1 MTKDM
6 LTTHTHEAEKMSAAE
21 KTLAI
26 IGLGNMGLALA
37 QGLQT
42 AKEFADCSVQLSN
55 GNKERTAEKLHGL
68 NLHDN
73 IVIAKDNTEAIR
85 GSHMIFFAL
94 KQKALREQMTL
105 LRENGAFKNDQV
117 IVSLAAGVTMDTI
130 KRWAGNDNQPVVR
143 VMPNTAASVGEG
155 VFGWAVSDE
164 VTVGDAKLLRS
175 IFDAM
180 GTGILVE
187 GDEGI
192 DMITA
197 LSGSG
202 IAYMFEMGNQ
212 LERAAVSLGMNA
224 SEASRIAKQTLL
236 GAAMKAM
243 HEEDDFATLR
253 QKVTSP
259 NGTTEKALGIF
270 SKYHF
275 GIIIHEA
282 VFAAKKRAE
291 EIGKEFASQ

>member
-6 LTTHTHEAEKMSAAE
+6 LTTRTQEVEKMSADD
-21 KTLAI
+21 KTLAV

-37 QGLQT
+37 QGLQA
-42 AKEFADCSVQLSN
+42 AKEFADYSVQLSN
-55 GNKERTAEKLHGL
+55 GSKERTAEKLRGL
-68 NLHDN
+68 ELHEN
-73 IVIAKDNTEAIR
+73 VVIAKDNTEAVR
-85 GSHMIFFAL
+85 ESHMIFFAL
-94 KQKALREQMTL
+94 KQKALREQMAL
-105 LRENGAFKNDQV
+105 LRENGVLKNDQV
-117 IVSLAAGVTMDTI
+117 IVSLAAGVTMETL
-130 KRWAGNDNQPVVR
+130 KRWAGNDDQPVVR

-175 IFDAM
+175 IFDAL

-187 GDEGI
+187 GDEGV
-192 DMITA
+192 DTITA

-212 LERAAVSLGMNA
+212 LEKAAVRLGM
-224 SEASRIAKQTLL
+224 SEKEASRLAKQTLL

-259 NGTTEKALGIF
+259 NGTTERALSVF

-275 GIIIHEA
+275 GTIIHEA
-282 VFAAKKRAE
+282 VFAAKERAE